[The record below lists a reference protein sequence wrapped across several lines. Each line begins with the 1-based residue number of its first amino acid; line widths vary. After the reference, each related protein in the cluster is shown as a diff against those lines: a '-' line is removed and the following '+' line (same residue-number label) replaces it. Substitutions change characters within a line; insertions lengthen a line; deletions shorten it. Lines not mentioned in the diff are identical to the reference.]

1 LHPVLVAEDQPAMR
15 IRSTMRRLIAT
26 VGAVVVAFSLALVCG
41 GPVAQSQAL
50 PTLRISGPPLDAYKT
65 AYYAQSSGLFR
76 KYGVNVELSTVAS
89 GTAAMAALA
98 GGSVDL
104 AFTAIL
110 PVIQAHVK
118 GIEFQI
124 VAPAGWY
131 LSDAPQLLML
141 VRKDSTIAGGRDLN
155 GKTIGC
161 TALKDLSCTA
171 MAAWIDQNGG
181 DSKAVHTLELP
192 NAALLPALD
201 EGRIDAATFVTP
213 FLDQALAS
221 GKARVLSK
229 DYDAISKRFQT
240 AGYVATADFA
250 AKNADALRR
259 FARAMHDAAVYTNA
273 HLAETVDIVAA
284 YSGIPA
290 AAIAKSVR
298 ATDPENVDPRN
309 IQPLIDVSAK
319 YGIIDR
325 GFPADEI
332 ISAAA
337 VRPAR

>member
-1 LHPVLVAEDQPAMR
+1 MKAVAGLLAVLFMLA
-15 IRSTMRRLIAT
+15 
-26 VGAVVVAFSLALVCG
+26 GAAPSV
-41 GPVAQSQAL
+41 QSQAL
-50 PTLRISGPPLDAYKT
+50 PTLRIAGPPLDAYKT
-65 AYYAQSSGLFR
+65 AYYAQRSGLFR
-76 KYGVNVELSTVAS
+76 KYGVNVEVSTVAS
-89 GTAAMAALA
+89 GTAAMAAIA
-98 GGSVDL
+98 GGSIDL

-110 PVIQAHVK
+110 PVIQAHVR
-118 GIEFQI
+118 GIEFKI

-141 VRKDSTIAGGRDLN
+141 VKKDATIATGRDLN
-155 GKTIGC
+155 GKTVGC

-181 DSKAVHTLELP
+181 DSKTLHTLELP
-192 NAALLPALD
+192 NASLLPALD

-221 GKARVLSK
+221 GKARVLAK

-250 AKNADALRR
+250 GKNADALGR

-273 HLAETVDIVAA
+273 HLPETIDIVAS

-290 AAIAKSVR
+290 GAIATSVR
-298 ATDPENVDPRN
+298 ATDPEYVDPRN
-309 IQPLIDVSAK
+309 IQPLIDVCAK
-319 YGIIDR
+319 YGVIDR
-325 GFPADEI
+325 GFRADEI

-337 VRPAR
+337 VRPPR

>member
-1 LHPVLVAEDQPAMR
+1 
-15 IRSTMRRLIAT
+15 
-26 VGAVVVAFSLALVCG
+26 
-41 GPVAQSQAL
+41 
-50 PTLRISGPPLDAYKT
+50 
-65 AYYAQSSGLFR
+65 
-76 KYGVNVELSTVAS
+76 
-89 GTAAMAALA
+89 MAALA

-131 LSDAPQLLML
+131 ISDNPQLLML

-161 TALKDLSCTA
+161 SALNDLSCSA

-181 DSKAVHTLELP
+181 DSKTVHTLFELP

-201 EGRIDAATFVTP
+201 EGRIDAATLVTP

-221 GKARVLSK
+221 GKARVLAK

-250 AKNADALRR
+250 AKNTDALRR

-273 HLAETVDIVAA
+273 HLPETVDIVAA
-284 YSGIPA
+284 YSAFP

-298 ATDPENVDPRN
+298 ATDPESVDPRN

-325 GFPADEI
+325 SFPAAEI

-337 VRPAR
+337 VRPPR

>member
-1 LHPVLVAEDQPAMR
+1 MKFRMPAPFGSFFIALALTVTCLGGPGQSQDLPVLRV
-15 IRSTMRRLIAT
+15 
-26 VGAVVVAFSLALVCG
+26 
-41 GPVAQSQAL
+41 
-50 PTLRISGPPLDAYKT
+50 SGPPLDAYKT
-65 AYYAQSSGLFR
+65 AYYAQQSGLFR
-76 KYGVNVELSTVAS
+76 KYGVNVQLSTLSS
-89 GTAAMAALA
+89 GSAAMAALV
-98 GGSVDL
+98 GGSIDL

-110 PVIQAHVK
+110 PAIQAHVK
-118 GIEFQI
+118 GIEFRI

-141 VRKDSTIAGGRDLN
+141 VRKDSTFATGRDLN

-181 DSKAVHTLELP
+181 DSKTVHALELP
-192 NAALLPALD
+192 NSALLPALD
-201 EGRIDAATFVTP
+201 ENRIDAATFVTP
-213 FLDQALAS
+213 FMDQALAS
-221 GKARVLSK
+221 GTTRVLAK

-240 AGYVATADFA
+240 AGYIATADFA
-250 AKNADALRR
+250 AKNVDALNR

-273 HLAETVDIVAA
+273 HLPDTVDIVAS
-284 YSGIPA
+284 YTGIPA
-290 AAIAKSVR
+290 AAIAKSAR

-309 IQPLIDVSAK
+309 IQPLIDVAAK

-332 ISAAA
+332 ISSAA
-337 VRPAR
+337 VRPPR